1 MTDRVH
7 AVTSPVFTVSG
18 ERSPDLARDCIRL
31 EITEGT
37 DGLRTLKAEFVA
49 VGDGATGARSDLRYL
64 DGQILDFGK
73 SISVVLGPDGGQ
85 HQVFD
90 GTVSGLEAVFPDGV
104 PATVMVYAEDAM
116 MRLRM
121 TRRMRTY
128 TGVRDEDIARQIADA
143 NGLKSKLAADG
154 PTFDVVQ
161 QVNQSDLAFL
171 RERARRIQAELW
183 CEGETLHFSTRDQR
197 KGTKVQLVGKGQLL
211 SVRLLADLA
220 HQRSEV
226 HVTGYDSATAEVIDE
241 RVDDEVVTKESG
253 KGRTGPQVVA
263 KALGPGRELGEDGR
277 RKPWPLTFRFRDVA
291 QSGEEARAWAR
302 AEMLRRAR
310 AFVTVEGLT
319 QNTPELVVGSIVELQ
334 DVGRPFSGDGYYVTR
349 FCHTYD
355 HTSALKTRFT
365 AERSTVNE

>member
-1 MTDRVH
+1 
-7 AVTSPVFTVSG
+7 
-18 ERSPDLARDCIRL
+18 
-31 EITEGT
+31 
-37 DGLRTLKAEFVA
+37 
-49 VGDGATGARSDLRYL
+49 
-64 DGQILDFGK
+64 
-73 SISVVLGPDGGQ
+73 
-85 HQVFD
+85 
-90 GTVSGLEAVFPDGV
+90 
-104 PATVMVYAEDAM
+104 M

-128 TGVRDEDIARQIADA
+128 TKVKDEDIARQIADA
-143 NGLKSKLAADG
+143 NGLKSKLAAEG
-154 PTFDVVQ
+154 PEFDVVQ

-183 CEGETLHFSTRDQR
+183 CEGETLHFSTRDKR
-197 KGTKVQLVGKGQLL
+197 RGTKVQLVKGDQLL

-226 HVTGYDSATAEVIDE
+226 HVTGFDSATAKVIDE
-241 RVDDEVVTKESG
+241 KVDDQVVTQESGKG

-263 KALGPGRELGEDGR
+263 KALGPGRELDEEGR
-277 RKPWPLTFRFRDVA
+277 KKPWPLTLRFRDVA
-291 QSGEEARAWAR
+291 QSGDQARAWAK

-319 QNTPELVVGSIVELQ
+319 RNTPELVVGSIVELQ
-334 DVGRPFSGDGYYVTR
+334 DVGQPFSGDGYYVTR

>member
-1 MTDRVH
+1 MTDPVH
-7 AVTSPVFTVSG
+7 ATTSPVFTVGG

-37 DGLRTLKAEFVA
+37 DGLRTLRAEFVA

-64 DGQILDFGK
+64 DGQILDFGT

-85 HQVFD
+85 HVVFD
-90 GTVSGLEAVFPDGV
+90 GTVSGLEAIFGDGV
-104 PATVMVYAEDAM
+104 PTTVMVYAEDSM

-128 TGVRDEDIARQIADA
+128 TGVTDEDVARQIADA
-143 NGLKSKLAADG
+143 NGLKSKLAAKG
-154 PTFDVVQ
+154 PRFDVVQ

-197 KGTKVQLVGKGQLL
+197 KGTKVQLVRGGQLL

-226 HVTGYDSATAEVIDE
+226 HVTGFDSAAAEVIDE
-241 RVDDEVVTKESG
+241 RAGDDVVTGESSP
-253 KGRTGPQVVA
+253 GRTGPQVVA
-263 KALGPGRELGEDGR
+263 MALGPSREQPP
-277 RKPWPLTFRFRDVA
+277 KPWPLTFRFRDVA
-291 QSGEEARAWAR
+291 QSGEQARAWAR

-319 QNTPELVVGSIVELQ
+319 RNTPELVVGSIVELQ
-334 DVGRPFSGDGYYVTR
+334 DVGQPFSGGGYYVTR
-349 FCHTYD
+349 FCHTFD
-355 HTSALKTRFT
+355 HTASLRTRFT
-365 AERSTVNE
+365 AERSTVNG